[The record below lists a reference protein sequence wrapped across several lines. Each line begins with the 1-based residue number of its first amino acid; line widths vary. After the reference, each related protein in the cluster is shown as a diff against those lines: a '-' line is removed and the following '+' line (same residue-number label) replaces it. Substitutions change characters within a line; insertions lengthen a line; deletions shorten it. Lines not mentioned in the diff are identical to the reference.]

1 MNRGFDIERA
11 TRHGARVTEQGARAT
26 EQGAHFTYVY
36 ERDGMSEKQWDVF
49 SRLLKD
55 RIIFLDG
62 AIDDAV
68 ADIVIAQMLYVESQ
82 DPEKDVSLYINSPG
96 GSVTAGLAIY
106 DAMQYIRPDVVTICI
121 GQAASM
127 GAILLAAGAPGK
139 RYSLPS
145 SRVLVHQPWGG
156 VQGQA
161 TDIGIQA
168 REIVRLKKMLIS
180 YFAKHTGKSEAQV
193 ETDMERDRFMSAEE
207 AVAYGVVDRVFVREP
222 DEQSKK

>member
-1 MNRGFDIERA
+1 MNDYQPDLHDRTSEQSVFVPTIQEQSGFGVER
-11 TRHGARVTEQGARAT
+11 
-26 EQGAHFTYVY
+26 
-36 ERDGMSEKQWDVF
+36 WDVF

-55 RIIFLDG
+55 RIVFLDG
-62 AIDDAV
+62 PIDDMS
-68 ADIVIAQMLYVESQ
+68 ADTVIAQLLYIESQ

-106 DAMQYIRPDVVTICI
+106 DAMQYIKPDVVTICI

-139 RYSLPS
+139 RYALPS
-145 SRVLVHQPWGG
+145 SRVLIHQPWGG

-168 REIVRLKKMLIS
+168 REIVRLKKMLTS
-180 YFAKHTGKSEAQV
+180 YFAKHTGRSEEQV
-193 ETDMERDRFMSAEE
+193 EHDMERDRFMSAEE
-207 AVAYGVVDRVFVREP
+207 AVEYGVVDRVFIREP
-222 DEQSKK
+222 NE